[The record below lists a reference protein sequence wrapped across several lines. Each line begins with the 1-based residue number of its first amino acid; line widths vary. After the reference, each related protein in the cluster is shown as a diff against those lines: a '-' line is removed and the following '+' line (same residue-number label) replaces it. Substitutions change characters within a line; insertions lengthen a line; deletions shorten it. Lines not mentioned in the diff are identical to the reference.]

1 MDDTDL
7 QSTLKCF
14 TYRIGVDVQ
23 KDVVL
28 CEVPFGGVLFIN
40 NMIPHRRYD
49 LFTFCKNY
57 SCVQ

>member
-40 NMIPHRRYD
+40 NMIPH
-49 LFTFCKNY
+49 
-57 SCVQ
+57 